1 MSGAERPGGLAIPR
15 EWQLSARRVFLI
27 TTLIC
32 LDLPLLGIVAV
43 TRPGFH
49 YKSEQTMVLG
59 MASFLIPAW
68 IVIGVLSALVGF
80 GLRVHAEP
88 VMPQPPAP
96 QPSPEP
102 APAPP
107 PRRRGRPVLMGTASF
122 LTCLVL
128 TLVLSGGRELA
139 AALATAFVAA
149 CFAVRGEWRT

>member
-1 MSGAERPGGLAIPR
+1 MSGAERPGGLAISR
-15 EWQLSARRVFLI
+15 EWQLSARRVFWI

-32 LDLPLLGIVAV
+32 LGLPLLGIVAV

-68 IVIGVLSALVGF
+68 IVLGGLSALVGF
-80 GLRVHAEP
+80 GLRVHPAP
-88 VMPQPPAP
+88 VMVQPATPP
-96 QPSPEP
+96 PPPEP

-122 LTCLVL
+122 LTCLAL
-128 TLVLSGGRELA
+128 TLVLSGGRELP

-149 CFAVRGEWRT
+149 CFAVRGEWRR